1 MGHES
6 LRHTPAGVE
15 FIVASAEQAAN
26 GQAVVLHQK
35 DVRELQLAKAAVA
48 TGIQFLCDAAGIR
61 APERIL
67 LAGAFGNV
75 IAAQDALTIG
85 LIPEIDP
92 HSIAGI
98 GNAAGLGAAL
108 ALLDV
113 RARRR
118 AEALLHGME
127 VIELGGAPGFREVFF
142 ASLAFPDRGKADKAL
157 LPEF

>member
-1 MGHES
+1 M
-6 LRHTPAGVE
+6 
-15 FIVASAEQAAN
+15 
-26 GQAVVLHQK
+26 
-35 DVRELQLAKAAVA
+35 A
-48 TGIQFLCDAAGIR
+48 TGIRFLCAAAGIQ

-75 IAAQDALTIG
+75 IAAHDALTIG

-92 HSIAGI
+92 DNIAGI

-118 AEALLHGME
+118 AEALLHEME
-127 VIELGGAPGFREVFF
+127 VIELGGAPGFREAFF
-142 ASLAFPDRGKADKAL
+142 ASLAFPDRRQADQAL
-157 LPEF
+157 RQGI